1 MLWNKGS
8 ALVRMTGSINV
19 KKIDS
24 TVENVD
30 GCKSAIKAIIPLKE
44 SMAATLLWNKQYHCW
59 NIHSNNE

>member
-19 KKIDS
+19 KKIYR

-30 GCKSAIKAIIPLKE
+30 GCKSAIKALIPLKE
-44 SMAATLLWNKQYHCW
+44 SMAATVLWNKQYHCW
-59 NIHSNNE
+59 NIHSNND

>member
-1 MLWNKGS
+1 MFWNKGS

-19 KKIDS
+19 KKIYN

-44 SMAATLLWNKQYHCW
+44 SMAAPLLWDKH
-59 NIHSNNE
+59 IHSNNE

>member
-24 TVENVD
+24 TVENVED
-30 GCKSAIKAIIPLKE
+30 CKSAIKAIIPLKE

>member
-1 MLWNKGS
+1 MFWNKGS

-19 KKIDS
+19 KKIYR

-44 SMAATLLWNKQYHCW
+44 SMAATVLWNKQYHCW
-59 NIHSNNE
+59 NSHSNND

>member
-1 MLWNKGS
+1 MFWNKGS

-59 NIHSNNE
+59 NIYSNNE